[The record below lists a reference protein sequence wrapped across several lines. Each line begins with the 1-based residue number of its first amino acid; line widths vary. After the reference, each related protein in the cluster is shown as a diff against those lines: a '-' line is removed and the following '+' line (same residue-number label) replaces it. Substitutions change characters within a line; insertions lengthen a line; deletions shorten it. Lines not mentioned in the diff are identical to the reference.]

1 MQSFKSSK
9 IIILIKEKHS
19 NYPSNYVKDLKFE
32 VQQLTTR
39 LWAFSVGIG
48 PLLPLSSQLFTPD
61 FMQQ

>member
-1 MQSFKSSK
+1 
-9 IIILIKEKHS
+9 
-19 NYPSNYVKDLKFE
+19 LKFE